1 MIDRFDFKFESRY
14 IGLWY
19 LPGNPNKKYSGTLF
33 LEKQNIYIE
42 LYFQGEDIEH
52 SEQLD
57 KLYGLTYSKQNDKE
71 YPENIAL
78 QGLIGI
84 KYHNFG
90 GGLKY
95 YKYEVK
101 KLFIFDEALS
111 FEDIRTIGFKS
122 SILDQWAAYI
132 METGF
137 KEFENSINDPKLNII
152 YYYPPQPYTL
162 LKSEDVN
169 IDIHF
174 CFRRTVGGIS
184 QGVTQQA
191 YLRLHLRKNQ
201 SFNESLETMQKYCF
215 LLFLLTNRTFM
226 PENITCYSK
235 GKFVY
240 KVNEKYAYRY
250 IDIPAATTPQTELTD
265 FTHEEILAI
274 FSAWNEL
281 YNKYRDAINAYYETS
296 LNWYSSPTSQIR
308 NYISFI
314 DSITK
319 EFKGENGNIPP
330 KSKRAKRVQEILEK
344 VDSVLDKR
352 DKTDLK
358 NWLLHTTGKE
368 LDSRFCKLL
377 DNLHG
382 LLPDELNKDFAT
394 KAVKTRNNITHPNS
408 NDENSFDKS
417 QYEEVAYKLTKVIRA
432 FMLKEI
438 GVKDNIIKDI
448 ITF

>member
-19 LPGNPNKKYSGTLF
+19 RPNNPNKKYSGTLF

-42 LYFQGEDIEH
+42 LYFQGEDIEY

-71 YPENIAL
+71 HLAQIAL

-90 GGLKY
+90 RGLKY

-101 KLFIFDEALS
+101 KLFIFDENLS
-111 FEDIRTIGFKS
+111 FENIRAIGFKS
-122 SILDQWAAYI
+122 SILDQWAANI
-132 METGF
+132 MRTGF
-137 KEFENSINDPKLNII
+137 KEIENEINDPKLNII
-152 YYYPPQPYTL
+152 YFYPPQPYTL

-169 IDIHF
+169 IDIYF
-174 CFRRTVGGIS
+174 CFCRTVGGIS

-226 PENITCYSK
+226 PEDITCYNQ
-235 GKFVY
+235 GKFAY

-250 IDIPAATTPQTELTD
+250 IDIPQASSPQTELTD

-274 FSAWNEL
+274 FSAWNKL
-281 YNKYRDAINAYYETS
+281 YNKYSDAINVYYETS
-296 LNWYSSPTSQIR
+296 LNWYSPPASQIR

-319 EFKGENGNIPP
+319 EFKGENGNISP

-377 DNLHG
+377 DNLQG

-417 QYEEVAYKLTKVIRA
+417 QYEEVACKLTKVIRA

-438 GVKDNIIKDI
+438 GVKDDIIKDI
-448 ITF
+448 IKF